1 MKLKAHSVAFTL
13 RSQLMRRG
21 LDDEHAAN
29 PRRQPATNDI
39 TPVRII
45 DPGNAREWPE
55 VGPDDLEYHPTGP
68 DARPKDTLWFYL
80 LGIAIILY
88 LLALMFILVG

>member
-1 MKLKAHSVAFTL
+1 MKLKAHSFAFTL
-13 RSQLMRRG
+13 RNQLMRRG

-29 PRRQPATNDI
+29 PRQQPATNDM

-55 VGPDDLEYHPTGP
+55 VGPDDLEQTDP
-68 DARPKDTLWFYL
+68 DEKPKDTLWFYL
-80 LGIAIILY
+80 LGIVTILY
-88 LLALMFILVG
+88 LLALLFILLG